1 MTKEERIAYRKK
13 NIRGYEDLFHKP
25 RRYVLGVWIRAIE
38 AGMKAS
44 EELAMMVMTDTQEAF
59 ELKGKNKKMKG

>member
-1 MTKEERIAYRKK
+1 VTKQERIDYRKK
-13 NIRGYEDLFHKP
+13 NIIGYEDLFHKP

-44 EELAMMVMTDTQEAF
+44 EELAMMVMTDTQEVF
-59 ELKGKNKKMKG
+59 KLKGKRKKRNK

>member
-1 MTKEERIAYRKK
+1 MTKQERIAYRKK
-13 NIRGYEDLFHKP
+13 NIIGYEDLFYKS

-44 EELAMMVMTDTQEAF
+44 EELAMMVMTDTQEVF
-59 ELKGKNKKMKG
+59 KLKGKRKKRDK